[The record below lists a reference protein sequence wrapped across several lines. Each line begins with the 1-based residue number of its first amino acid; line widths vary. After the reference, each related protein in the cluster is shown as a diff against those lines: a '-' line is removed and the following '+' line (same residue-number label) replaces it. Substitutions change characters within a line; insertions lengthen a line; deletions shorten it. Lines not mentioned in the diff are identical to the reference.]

1 MCARYGVSYV
11 TLRCIYI
18 YIYVNKI
25 MYIHYIILYIYIYTK
40 ICLLLLPGGH
50 VFLRTGQ
57 AAIVPPG
64 CMVFLAGKGL
74 LPEGFAPSDL
84 DDATRSPGCQF
95 LVPFSLLKEFE
106 FDLFFLG
113 GEF

>member
-1 MCARYGVSYV
+1 M
-11 TLRCIYI
+11 
-18 YIYVNKI
+18 
-25 MYIHYIILYIYIYTK
+25 
-40 ICLLLLPGGH
+40 
-50 VFLRTGQ
+50 FLRTGQ

-106 FDLFFLG
+106 DSEPVLVALWG
-113 GEF
+113 VILLTPSCL

>member
-1 MCARYGVSYV
+1 M
-11 TLRCIYI
+11 
-18 YIYVNKI
+18 
-25 MYIHYIILYIYIYTK
+25 
-40 ICLLLLPGGH
+40 
-50 VFLRTGQ
+50 FLRTGQ

-106 FDLFFLG
+106 FELFFLG

>member
-1 MCARYGVSYV
+1 
-11 TLRCIYI
+11 
-18 YIYVNKI
+18 
-25 MYIHYIILYIYIYTK
+25 
-40 ICLLLLPGGH
+40 
-50 VFLRTGQ
+50 
-57 AAIVPPG
+57 
-64 CMVFLAGKGL
+64 MVFLAGKGL